1 MNWDDAALW
10 LAIGLTG
17 NALFFSR
24 FLVQWIASE
33 RAGRSY
39 VPVAFWWLSIAGSLV
54 LLVYAIHR
62 RDPVFTLAFLPNCV
76 VYVRN
81 LVLIRRERRERAE
94 RPIEVRPDWTEQGV
108 EPDSRV
114 ASRRRAAREAPE
126 APSRSA

>member
-1 MNWDDAALW
+1 MLDWSDSPLW

-17 NALFFSR
+17 NAAFFAR

-39 VPVAFWWLSIAGSLV
+39 VPAVFWYLSIAGSLI
-54 LLVYAIHR
+54 LLAYAIHR

-81 LVLIRRERRERAE
+81 LVLLRRTGASES
-94 RPIEVRPDWTEQGV
+94 PS
-108 EPDSRV
+108 EP
-114 ASRRRAAREAPE
+114 
-126 APSRSA
+126 

>member
-1 MNWDDAALW
+1 MDWHVPSFW
-10 LAIGLTG
+10 LAIGFAG
-17 NALFFSR
+17 NAIFFAR

-33 RAGRSY
+33 RARRSY
-39 VPVAFWWLSIAGSLV
+39 VPVAFWWLSIAGSLI

-94 RPIEVRPDWTEQGV
+94 RAAERDAVPDGQAAAWSRPV
-108 EPDSRV
+108 ERGS
-114 ASRRRAAREAPE
+114 AAARPLE
-126 APSRSA
+126 R